1 MSLRS
6 SIRCLVKSSRPF
18 STSAISQMPRRIDPD
33 SKQGRILPK
42 PLERIPEPETDP
54 NHPLWGFF
62 RDKKALPYPE
72 DEKLA
77 GRGWTVFELRSK
89 SFEDLHTL
97 WYVCLKE
104 LNIMATQ
111 MAERRRLMVAHQ
123 TSDHKER
130 RNAVRKTMQGIKFTL
145 SERVVAYEQ
154 ARELAIAEGTITPE
168 DLAAIQAQKKEEEEK
183 NEQSVAAREELKE
196 PKNRRLERKKR
207 RVMRALELAE
217 FRAEREAAEA
227 QAKALAA

>member
-6 SIRCLVKSSRPF
+6 SVKCLIRSSRPF

-33 SKQGRILPK
+33 SHEGRILPK

-77 GRGWTVFELRSK
+77 GRGWTIFELRSK

-123 TSDHKER
+123 VSAHKER

-145 SERVVAYEQ
+145 SERVIAYEH
-154 ARELAIAEGTITPE
+154 ARELAIAEGTIT
-168 DLAAIQAQKKEEEEK
+168 
-183 NEQSVAAREELKE
+183 
-196 PKNRRLERKKR
+196 
-207 RVMRALELAE
+207 
-217 FRAEREAAEA
+217 
-227 QAKALAA
+227 